1 MNNTEKKLNS
11 SYQKLKSEISLL
23 KEEVNNL
30 KNELSANGNV
40 FYMENKYLG
49 VNCMVKGVVVNGVTT
64 ELVRTYANGS
74 DMEMTHEKV

>member
-23 KEEVNNL
+23 EEEINNL
-30 KNELSANGNV
+30 KNELSAKGNV

-49 VNCMVKGVVVNGVTT
+49 VNCMVKGFLYDLSKLTKYFLCENTLVNFF
-64 ELVRTYANGS
+64 A
-74 DMEMTHEKV
+74 